1 MPKPLATLLLAATAA
16 LPLAAQARNYLLGV
30 SEGTSGGTD
39 HARVVLKYGGLAAAL
54 EKALGDGHQVNV
66 VFVREFAQLEEGMK
80 SGRLDLAMAR
90 PSDYPARGLR
100 DYGYRYVASARPDG
114 QCLIVVGKDS
124 AIKTLADIKGQKI
137 VMPEKVAYMT
147 KFCTA
152 ELRNQ
157 GIDLAREDVNYVREQ
172 EAVTFYVDNGFAKV
186 GAIASYSGAARK
198 WVKAG
203 GTILHKSVTQPY
215 FPLVAGKVFSS
226 EQIGAMQKT
235 LLALPNSAEGQEV
248 LKSIGIQGFDTG
260 TEAKLRQLLDWLG
273 CKDGACAA
281 GKQP

>member
-1 MPKPLATLLLAATAA
+1 MPQPLATLLLAAAA
-16 LPLAAQARNYLLGV
+16 LPLSTHARTFLLGV

-54 EKALGDGHQVNV
+54 KKALGEGHEVNV

-100 DYGYRYVASARPDG
+100 DYGYRYLASAKPDG
-114 QCLIVVGKDS
+114 QCLIVVGKNS
-124 AIKTLADIKGQKI
+124 PVKTLADIKGQKI

-157 GIDLAREDVNYVREQ
+157 GIDLAKESVNYVREQ
-172 EAVTFYVDNGFAKV
+172 EAVTFYVDNGFAMV
-186 GAIASYSGAARK
+186 GGIASYSGAARK
-198 WVKAG
+198 WVKDG
-203 GTILHKSVTQPY
+203 GTVLHKSVAQPY
-215 FPLVAGKVFSS
+215 FPIVAGKAFSAD
-226 EQIGAMQKT
+226 QIGAMQKA

-260 TEAKLRQLLDWLG
+260 TETKLRELLDWLG

-281 GKQP
+281 GK